1 MGDWVRLCDSQALID
16 GADAVPFEV
25 RFDGHVCRAFAVRFE
40 GQVHAYLNR
49 CSHVAMEM
57 DWLPNRLFDDTGRWL
72 LCATHGATYAPDSG
86 QCVAGPCQGGLIKVP
101 LEEREGV
108 VYWSLGAPFGLVAQ

>member
-108 VYWSLGAPFGLVAQ
+108 VYWSPGAPFGLVAQ